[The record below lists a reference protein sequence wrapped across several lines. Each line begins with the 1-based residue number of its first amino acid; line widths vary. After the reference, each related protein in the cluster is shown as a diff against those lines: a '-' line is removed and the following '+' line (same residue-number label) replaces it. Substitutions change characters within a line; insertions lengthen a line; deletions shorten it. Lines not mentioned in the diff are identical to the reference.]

1 MFTRLLKD
9 QASKLIKRINKQ
21 MTQNHIKIR
30 NSLFKSSGSLTD
42 VLARCALIEKEQ
54 YYEGQFETKSELK
67 KAIIQAYV
75 GILKY
80 TAQVHA
86 LQKAGAGLKMLE
98 CVSEAT
104 EHPIIQLQ
112 SYIENDERKLHH
124 WIDRDQHLK
133 QSKQAENI
141 LAGIEKIFISIRDLH
156 QKLDL
161 HNLQNAE
168 GASFD
173 S

>member
-30 NSLFKSSGSLTD
+30 NSLFKSSVSLTD

-86 LQKAGAGLKMLE
+86 LQ
-98 CVSEAT
+98 
-104 EHPIIQLQ
+104 PI
-112 SYIENDERKLHH
+112 
-124 WIDRDQHLK
+124 
-133 QSKQAENI
+133 
-141 LAGIEKIFISIRDLH
+141 
-156 QKLDL
+156 
-161 HNLQNAE
+161 
-168 GASFD
+168 
-173 S
+173 